1 MRGSVAATGKQ
12 RLKVEAQVQPMLADT
27 AAADAVLRFWFDELV
42 PEDWWS
48 AKPELDRTITE
59 RFGALH
65 ASIARGEG
73 FGWRGTPA
81 GRLAE
86 IIVLDQ
92 FSRQIYRGTPR
103 AFAQDG
109 MALALAQEAV
119 AAGHDRALPET
130 QRPFMYMPLMH
141 AESVRVVEAALPLFN
156 ISEGFAKAAA
166 DHLEV
171 LRRFGR
177 YPKRNA
183 ILGRPSTP
191 EELAYLAEVGD
202 RMF

>member
-1 MRGSVAATGKQ
+1 MSA
-12 RLKVEAQVQPMLADT
+12 EAVND
-27 AAADAVLRFWFDELV
+27 FWFRECT
-42 PEDWWS
+42 PKDWWS
-48 AKPELDRTITE
+48 ANPELDRSIAG

-65 ASIARGEG
+65 ARIAAGEG
-73 FGWRGTPA
+73 FSWRDYPR

-92 FSRQIYRGTPR
+92 FSRQLFRNDPR

-119 AAGHDRALPET
+119 MAGADRALPPEC
-130 QRPFMYMPLMH
+130 RMFLYMPFVHSESLLVH
-141 AESVRVVEAALPLFN
+141 ESVRPLFEEMGA
-156 ISEGFAKAAA
+156 EGFGESAGK
-166 DHLEV
+166 HLEV

-183 ILGRPSTP
+183 ALGRESTP

>member
-1 MRGSVAATGKQ
+1 MPAA
-12 RLKVEAQVQPMLADT
+12 E
-27 AAADAVLRFWFDELV
+27 VLDFWFGTCS
-42 PEDWWS
+42 PEDWWRS
-48 AKPELDRTITE
+48 SPELDRIIAE
-59 RFGALH
+59 RFGETHRRLAL
-65 ASIARGEG
+65 GEG
-73 FGWRGTPA
+73 FSWRASPE

-92 FSRQIYRGTPR
+92 FSRQLYRGDPR

-119 AAGHDRALPET
+119 AVGCDRAVPED
-130 QRPFMYMPLMH
+130 RRLFLYMPFMH
-141 AESVRVVEAALPLFN
+141 SESLLVHEAALPLFVALGGDN
-156 ISEGFAKAAA
+156 ALKSANE
-166 DHLEV
+166 HLEV

-183 ILGRPSTP
+183 ALGRVSTP
-191 EELAYLAEVGD
+191 EELAYLAEIGD